1 MNQSKLFEGTST
13 PKEKAR
19 NERASSEL
27 HALTTLDHN
36 RLQQRAVN
44 RFKSSLA
51 ALVSVEI
58 LDKSVALALLKMV
71 EVS

>member
-1 MNQSKLFEGTST
+1 MNQSKLFEGMST

-19 NERASSEL
+19 CERAFSEL
-27 HALTTLDHN
+27 SALTVLNNN

-51 ALVSVEI
+51 ALVSVD
-58 LDKSVALALLKMV
+58 LVDKSVALALLKMV
-71 EVS
+71 EVN